1 MASNTTNSNNMN
13 NLQAWDSNAIF
24 ENEHYDIFAQNN
36 TGGVST
42 TEQNVSIVVM
52 DKLCYKT
59 FNCVVSDSAP
69 VPIERFAELFYTCLS
84 KSDPNYLINIE
95 RIHENNEITGI
106 KIVLEIQST
115 FIPYR
120 KELICTQPENLE
132 SINVLGTI
140 ITLSKKH
147 DCLINMCKKRIKEL
161 ENNVSSLESRI
172 SSLENTVNQQNNT
185 INNFINNIN
194 NNIKNGLYS
203 NQNNVNMVNTPP
215 VDNNSNTDGPRVNT
229 FPDNNPNLNVRAN
242 EIGVGL
248 GLGLG
253 LSFGIPVLP
262 MIPISPLMVGLNT
275 LNISGTTNVN
285 NNSSTSNINQNRC

>member
-1 MASNTTNSNNMN
+1 MASNTTSNNIN
-13 NLQAWDSNAIF
+13 NLQPWKCNAIF
-24 ENEHYDIFAQNN
+24 EHEHYDIVAQNN

-42 TEQNVSIVVM
+42 TEQNVSIIII
-52 DKLCYKT
+52 DKLCYQT
-59 FNCVVSDSAP
+59 HNCVVIDSAP
-69 VPIERFAELFYTCLS
+69 VPIERFAQLFYTCLS

-106 KIVLEIQST
+106 KIVLEIQSS
-115 FIPYR
+115 FVPYR
-120 KELICTQPENLE
+120 KELICTRQENLE
-132 SINVLGTI
+132 SINILGTI

-161 ENNVSSLESRI
+161 ENTVTSLESRI

-185 INNFINNIN
+185 INNFINSIN
-194 NNIKNGLYS
+194 NNIKNGLYQ
-203 NQNNVNMVNTPP
+203 NQNNVNIPP

-229 FPDNNPNLNVRAN
+229 FSDNNPYPNVRAN
-242 EIGVGL
+242 EIGVGV

-253 LSFGIPVLP
+253 LSFGIPILP
-262 MIPISPLMVGLNT
+262 MIPVSPLMVGLNSF
-275 LNISGTTNVN
+275 NISGTTNLN